1 MNGTYKCVH
10 KMRGPYT
17 LEKIIK
23 HSKRFKMDNLSF
35 LFFFFFKEWYG
46 LWNEKN
52 KEKESYTNFD

>member
-1 MNGTYKCVH
+1 
-10 KMRGPYT
+10 MRGPYT

-23 HSKRFKMDNLSF
+23 HSKRFRMDNLSF
-35 LFFFFFKEWYG
+35 SFFFFKEWYG

>member
-23 HSKRFKMDNLSF
+23 HSKRFRMDNLSF
-35 LFFFFFKEWYG
+35 FFFFFFKEWYG

-52 KEKESYTNFD
+52 KEKQSYTNFD